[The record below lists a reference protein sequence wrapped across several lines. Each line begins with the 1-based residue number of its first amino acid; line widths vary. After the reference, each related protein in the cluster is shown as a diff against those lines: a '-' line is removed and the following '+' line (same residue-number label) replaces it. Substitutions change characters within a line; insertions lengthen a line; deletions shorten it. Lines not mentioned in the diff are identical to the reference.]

1 MPTPLFLVE
10 HHGGIARG
18 AQLAPFGCS
27 RRDLAAAVRTGELL
41 RIRPGVF
48 AAPSCPSRVRTAAK
62 HGGALTCASALR
74 LHGVW
79 VLSDDTSP
87 HVWLGQ
93 AGRKH
98 AHAGCTCVDHYR
110 RGTMTLGLAPAEQA
124 LVHSFRCFG
133 EEFFFAAYESAWA
146 QRLIG
151 AAARRRIRA
160 ALPPGARWLVDLAR
174 HDAGSGIESIMRLR
188 LHLLGIAVDTQVEI
202 SGVGRVDF
210 VVEGR
215 LIVEADGKGNHGA
228 SPERHRDLQR
238 DAAASRLGYET
249 LRFDYAMIM
258 HDWDVVVTA
267 ILGAL
272 GRARS

>member
-10 HHGGIARG
+10 HLGGIARG
-18 AQLAPFGCS
+18 HQLAPFGCT
-27 RRDLAAAVRTGELL
+27 RRDLAVAVREEELL

-48 AAPSCPSRVRTAAK
+48 AAPSCPPPVRTAAL
-62 HGGALTCASALR
+62 HGGALTCSSALR

-93 AGRKH
+93 AGRTH
-98 AHAGCTCVDHYR
+98 LHAGCTCIGHYR
-110 RGTMTLGLAPAEQA
+110 RGTMSLGLAPVEDA
-124 LVHSFRCFG
+124 LVHSYGCFG

-151 AAARRRIRA
+151 AAARRRIRRS
-160 ALPPGARWLVDLAR
+160 LPAGARWLVDFAR

-188 LHLLGIAVDTQVEI
+188 LHVLGITVDTQVAI

-215 LIVEADGKGNHGA
+215 VIIEADGKGNHDGSSA
-228 SPERHRDLQR
+228 RHRDLQR
-238 DAAASRLGYET
+238 DAVASRLGYET
-249 LRFDYAMIM
+249 LRFDYAMIL
-258 HDWDVVVTA
+258 HDWDAVVAA
-267 ILGAL
+267 ILAAID
-272 GRARS
+272 RARS